1 MGLFKNTISS
11 ILFQIVSIICGFILP
26 NFYLRIYGATEY
38 GLVVS
43 VTQYLQLISL
53 CELGVGAVVQAAL
66 YKPIANNDT
75 VNISQIFAA
84 SQSFY
89 KKIAYILCIYVAVLI
104 AIYPYVT
111 ETKIDFHFSTFIILA
126 IAFKLF
132 LQFFFGISYR
142 TILTAAQYI
151 SIIMNIGMLTLVVN
165 LILSI
170 MLMKYGCPLVTVIW
184 ASSIVFILQPMLLS
198 YYTKKHFKLEKVK
211 HIKSNIIPQK
221 WNGIAQHIATISLEN
236 VPVII
241 LTAFTSLATVSIYA
255 VYHMVTNGLKLAF
268 ISLLSSISPFMG
280 NLLANKKIKDLS
292 MFFEDII
299 YLTLILD
306 AYIFS
311 VAYIVLLPFIHV
323 YTEKLDN
330 PSIYIVP
337 ALAVWMCI
345 SMAIYVLRLPFS
357 YLIQSCGHFKQTQN
371 SAFIEAGLNIIL
383 SMVLVRFYG
392 VVGVAIAISI
402 ALLYRLIFFCCYV
415 RKLIEFNS
423 LTFIKSI
430 GLIFAAS
437 TSLIYLSSLIPFSV
451 TCYIEWFW
459 YSLKIA
465 LSGLAI
471 FSIVLSIFNNKQT
484 VKLLKSLIH
493 RKTVA

>member
-1 MGLFKNTISS
+1 
-11 ILFQIVSIICGFILP
+11 
-26 NFYLRIYGATEY
+26 
-38 GLVVS
+38 
-43 VTQYLQLISL
+43 
-53 CELGVGAVVQAAL
+53 
-66 YKPIANNDT
+66 
-75 VNISQIFAA
+75 
-84 SQSFY
+84 
-89 KKIAYILCIYVAVLI
+89 
-104 AIYPYVT
+104 
-111 ETKIDFHFSTFIILA
+111 
-126 IAFKLF
+126 
-132 LQFFFGISYR
+132 
-142 TILTAAQYI
+142 
-151 SIIMNIGMLTLVVN
+151 MLTLVVN